1 MADAE
6 DETNGRL
13 SRMQTRARSESAEAT
28 DGSERISANPQIP
41 GENAQRLRVA
51 RIGKPHGIR
60 GEVTVQLF
68 TDEPE
73 IRLAPGS
80 VIIRQAGKDTAD
92 RTTSTLTI
100 VSQRWNK
107 SICLLGFEETPD
119 RNAAEALR
127 GSVLLADIVDN
138 DDEDEGWY
146 SHELEGLSCVSAQGE
161 PLGVVVELITGPAQ
175 DLLLVRTPSDDEVM
189 VPFVEEI
196 VPQIDTEAGRLTLTP
211 PEGLF
216 P

>member
-1 MADAE
+1 MAHTEYE
-6 DETNGRL
+6 D
-13 SRMQTRARSESAEAT
+13 SPQTS
-28 DGSERISANPQIP
+28 P
-41 GENAQRLRVA
+41 AQGARLRVA

-73 IRLAPGS
+73 ERLAPGA
-80 VIIRQAGKDTAD
+80 VLIRQPGKDTPD
-92 RTTSTLTI
+92 QTTPTLK
-100 VSQRWNK
+100 VASQRWNK
-107 SICLLGFEETPD
+107 QICLLGFEEVPD

-127 GSVLLADIVDN
+127 GSVLLTDAVES

-146 SHELEGLSCVSAQGE
+146 SHELAGLRCLNAEGQQ
-161 PLGVVVELITGPAQ
+161 LGVVLELVTGAAQ
-175 DLLLVRTPSDDEVM
+175 DLLVVKTPAGEEVM

-196 VPQIDTEAGRLTLTP
+196 VPVVDTEQGQIALTP